1 MHTSDAR
8 MLRGAA
14 IPTSVAGVGAVLL
27 GLLTVGAKGALAAAL
42 ASVVVIAFFSISA
55 LVVSWAA
62 RYSAQT
68 MMLAALASYAVKIL
82 AVMVLVTAMD
92 GVSIWNTTVFG
103 WTVIGLALLWI
114 AAEFRI
120 ALQQRPYIDEPENVL
135 DQVLMQA
142 PRTVPAPTDYSNMT
156 TAWVACYRPER
167 DERAETLGR
176 RTASENSPTSPG
188 PCPATFSPG

>member
-27 GLLTVGAKGALAAAL
+27 GLLTAGAKGALAAAL

-135 DQVLMQA
+135 D
-142 PRTVPAPTDYSNMT
+142 R
-156 TAWVACYRPER
+156 
-167 DERAETLGR
+167 
-176 RTASENSPTSPG
+176 SP
-188 PCPATFSPG
+188 